1 MTMPLLALLLVVV
14 LLGLVLSTTRRLAHE
29 SPESQFDPRSAVDA
43 LSPPET
49 YRPLDRLFT
58 HEDMTF
64 VARFAHRSGPWQ
76 GRLRGARGRV
86 MRLYLRQIQK
96 DFNNLWHLA
105 RQIAPHSTD
114 PNFAA
119 LVTRQFC
126 AFYFLLA
133 VARLRIVFG
142 WWLPVPVR
150 ASGLVSAM
158 QRLRAGVVRTVANLD
173 PIPPRG
179 ALTRG

>member
-1 MTMPLLALLLVVV
+1 MTMPLLALLLVVA
-14 LLGLVLSTTRRLAHE
+14 LLSLLVIAGRRLGRENSEAH
-29 SPESQFDPRSAVDA
+29 FNPRSAVDA

-49 YRPLDRLFT
+49 YRPLDRLFST
-58 HEDMTF
+58 KDAAF
-64 VARFAHRSGPWQ
+64 VANLAHSSGRWQ
-76 GRLRGARGRV
+76 GRLRAARGRV
-86 MRLYLRQIQK
+86 MRLYLRQIQT

-126 AFYFLLA
+126 TFYFLLA
-133 VARLRIVFG
+133 VARLRLVFG
-142 WWLPVPVR
+142 WWLPVPVG

-158 QRLRAGVVRTVANLD
+158 QLLRAGVVQTVADLD
-173 PIPPRG
+173 P
-179 ALTRG
+179 ATFQAVQS